1 MIVLDASVLANVIA
15 DDGDDGRTARQAIGD
30 VDLAAPDLV
39 DVETVSVL
47 RKRWLAEDLTTQ
59 RFRTAIDDLSALPI
73 VRFPTLPLMGRAYE
87 LRSNVTPYDATYVA
101 LAEALG
107 CPLLTGD
114 AHLAASPGLRCE
126 VRLITASS

>member
-15 DDGDDGRTARQAIGD
+15 DDGDDGRIARQAIGD
-30 VDLAAPDLV
+30 QDLAAPDLV

-47 RKRWLAEDLTTQ
+47 RKRWLAADLTMR

-73 VRFPTLPLMGRAYE
+73 LRFPTLPFMGRAYE

-101 LAEALG
+101 LAERLG
-107 CPLLTGD
+107 CCLLTGD
-114 AHLAASPGLRCE
+114 ARLAASPGLRCE
-126 VRLITASS
+126 LRLIAA

>member
-15 DDGDDGRTARQAIGD
+15 DDGDDGRIARQAIGD
-30 VDLAAPDLV
+30 QDLAAPDLV

-47 RKRWLAEDLTTQ
+47 RKRWLAADLTMR

-73 VRFPTLPLMGRAYE
+73 LRFPTLPFMGRAYE

-101 LAEALG
+101 LAELPSATA
-107 CPLLTGD
+107 LLTTD
-114 AHLAASPGLRCE
+114 ARLAAAPGPKCYIEL
-126 VRLITASS
+126 L